1 MTPTTDFAAATPP
14 AASSSTFATLPATT
28 LNTPP
33 KGIVNSVQLEKE
45 LFRMFANAI
54 MYNKSTTEIG
64 KETVV
69 MARDVEGMV
78 DNFRTAEEA
87 GMKKALGA
95 AATGGGFGSA
105 RKGGVRDRERET
117 TVGTAGDEEQSIG
130 GDKGEDGDGEDS
142 VMGDTD
148 GASEKGKGKA
158 VVKRKRLKR

>member
-14 AASSSTFATLPATT
+14 ASSSTFATLPATT

-64 KETVV
+64 KETVI

-117 TVGTAGDEEQSIG
+117 TVGTAGDEEQSIS
-130 GDKGEDGDGEDS
+130 GDKEDGDEDS

-158 VVKRKRLKR
+158 IVKRKRLKR